1 MGGKEEWEGD
11 EIPGTDE
18 DAHEPPVGDVG
29 ETGYGDEIPSEETAM
44 GDEGWAV
51 LWLASPIVMLWM
63 LWVAGG
69 GV

>member
-1 MGGKEEWEGD
+1 MRLA
-11 EIPGTDE
+11 T
-18 DAHEPPVGDVG
+18 A
-29 ETGYGDEIPSEETAM
+29 TRSLSEETAM